1 MKFGSGGFGMRGIG
15 HSSDIGLG
23 VASTGELAKTL
34 AIGLTVTLLFCI
46 GLYIG
51 ISGLVIALLTL
62 VL

>member
-1 MKFGSGGFGMRGIG
+1 MRGIG

-23 VASTGELAKTL
+23 VASTGELAKTF